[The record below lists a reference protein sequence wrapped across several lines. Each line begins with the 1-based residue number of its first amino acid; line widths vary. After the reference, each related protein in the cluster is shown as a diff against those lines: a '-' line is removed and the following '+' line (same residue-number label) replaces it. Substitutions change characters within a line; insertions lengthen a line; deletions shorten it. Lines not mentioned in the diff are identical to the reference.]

1 MEPEDV
7 NELLSS
13 HDQTFTDE
21 QLFLMDEQGKWFL
34 EMEATPGKDAL
45 KIVEMT
51 SEGFEYYLNLIDTA
65 AAGFEKTDSTFEK
78 SFAF

>member
-1 MEPEDV
+1 M

-34 EMEATPGKDAL
+34 EMEATPG
-45 KIVEMT
+45 
-51 SEGFEYYLNLIDTA
+51 
-65 AAGFEKTDSTFEK
+65 
-78 SFAF
+78 

>member
-1 MEPEDV
+1 MT
-7 NELLSS
+7 ELLSS

-34 EMEATPGKDAL
+34 EMDATPGKDAL

-65 AAGFEKTDSTFEK
+65 AAEFEKTDSSFGK
-78 SFAF
+78 SSAF

>member
-1 MEPEDV
+1 MT
-7 NELLSS
+7 ELLSS

-34 EMEATPGKDAL
+34 EMDATPGKDAL

-51 SEGFEYYLNLIDTA
+51 SEGFEYYLNLIDN
-65 AAGFEKTDSTFEK
+65 S
-78 SFAF
+78 SSRV